1 MLSEGGADLQTI
13 YLDVLIVLNIYVNFF
28 LLRITA
34 CITHSPLKAGRCAAA
49 AAYGSLFSL
58 LILVPE
64 LNGLISFVIRAFAA
78 VTISAAAFGYHGR
91 SRLALTTGTFLAANF
106 ILAGSIYAVYSWLTP
121 EFMHFNNSYFYIDF
135 SLLILVLTTAA
146 LYAAAYIVR
155 FMLDRSPPGQG
166 TYRVLVKFR
175 GRVTEV
181 DGIADTGNSLVD
193 CFSGSPVI
201 VCDREGLSDILPERI
216 SLPMRGFRLLPC
228 RTVTEN
234 GVMPVFRPDE
244 VLILDKLTGKRKPVD
259 VMIGLGKSSGA
270 AVFNPKILKI

>member
-1 MLSEGGADLQTI
+1 MQTI

-34 CITHSPLKAGRCAAA
+34 CITHSPLKAGRCTAA

-58 LILVPE
+58 LILVPDM
-64 LNGLISFVIRAFAA
+64 NGLVSFVIRAFAA
-78 VTISAAAFGYHGR
+78 VTISAVAFGYHGGG
-91 SRLALTTGTFLAANF
+91 RLAVITGTFLGANF
-106 ILAGSIYAVYSWLTP
+106 ILAGSIYAVYSWLAP

-135 SLLILVLTTAA
+135 SLVILILTTAA
-146 LYAAAYIVR
+146 LYAAAYIAR
-155 FMLDRSPPGQG
+155 ALLDRSPPGAG
-166 TYRVLVKFR
+166 TYKVVVKYR

-193 CFSGSPVI
+193 HFSGSPVI

-216 SLPMRGFRLLPC
+216 SLPLKGFRLLTC
-228 RTVTEN
+228 MTVTEN

-244 VLILDKLTGKRKPVD
+244 VLIINILTGKRKPVD
-259 VMIGLGKSSGA
+259 VMIGLGRSSGA
-270 AVFNPKILKI
+270 AIFNPKILKF

>member
-1 MLSEGGADLQTI
+1 MQTI

-64 LNGLISFVIRAFAA
+64 LNGLLSFVIRAFAA

-155 FMLDRSPPGQG
+155 
-166 TYRVLVKFR
+166 
-175 GRVTEV
+175 EV

>member
-1 MLSEGGADLQTI
+1 MQTI

-34 CITHSPLKAGRCAAA
+34 CITHSPLKSGRCAAA

-58 LILVPE
+58 LILVPDM
-64 LNGLISFVIRAFAA
+64 NGLLSLIIRTFAA
-78 VTISAAAFGYHGR
+78 LTISAAAFGYHGR
-91 SRLALTTGTFLAANF
+91 GRLALVTMTFLGTNLV
-106 ILAGSIYAVYSWLTP
+106 LAGSVYAVYSWFAP
-121 EFMHFNNSYFYIDF
+121 GFMHFGNSYFYIDF
-135 SLLILVLTTAA
+135 SLLILVLTTSF
-146 LYAAAYIVR
+146 LYAAAYTAR
-155 FMLDRSPPGQG
+155 YLLDRSPPGQG
-166 TYRVLVKFR
+166 TYSVLVKYR

-181 DGIADTGNSLVD
+181 KGIADTGNTLVD

-201 VCDREGLSDILPERI
+201 VCDREGLTDILPERI

-244 VLILDKLTGKRKPVD
+244 VLILDKLTGKRRPVD

-270 AVFNPKILKI
+270 AVFNPKILYL